1 MTMITRYLLIY
12 DHERDELVEP
22 PIAFPGDE
30 QAVAAFDAY
39 DQAEI
44 EYADRRDRYEVL
56 LVGAESLDSVKA
68 THGRFFASDED
79 LEADALAGA

>member
-12 DHERDELVEP
+12 DHAQDELVEP
-22 PIAFPGDE
+22 PRAFPGDE

-44 EYADRRDRYEVL
+44 EYADRRDRFEVL
-56 LVGAESLDSVKA
+56 LVGAESLDSVKV
-68 THGRFFASDED
+68 THGRFFASDD
-79 LEADALAGA
+79 DVLAGA